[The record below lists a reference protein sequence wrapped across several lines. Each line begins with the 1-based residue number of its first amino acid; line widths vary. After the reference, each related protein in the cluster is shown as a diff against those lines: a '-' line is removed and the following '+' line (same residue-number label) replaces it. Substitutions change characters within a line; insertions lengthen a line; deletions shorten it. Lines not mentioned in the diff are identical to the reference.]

1 MSQHDLVIRGGTIVD
16 GTGSEPFD
24 GDVAIERGRIA
35 AVGSNV
41 GTGRREIDAKGH
53 LVTPGWVDIH
63 THYDAQAT
71 WDPFLSPSSEHG
83 VTSVVM
89 GNCGVGFA
97 PVRKELRNELI
108 ELMEAVEDIPGSA
121 MHAGIEWDWETFP
134 EFMDA
139 LERRS
144 HAIDYGLQ
152 VPHCALRAY
161 VMGQRGI
168 DNETATSEDIAHM
181 REIVREAVAAGALG
195 FSTSR
200 TEMHNTLEGLPV
212 PGTMAERDE
221 LFGIGAALGE
231 VGSGVFQA
239 SVTHREA
246 PNEILW
252 MKDLAKQTGRMVT
265 FNLQQI
271 DEHPDLYKEDLRLL
285 DEARKEGIT
294 NLRGQFSGR
303 PVGVLMGWETSVHP
317 FLGHPDYQ
325 KLARLPIDERRRE
338 LRKPEVR
345 ARLIAGGEIR
355 TEGLPANAP
364 IPAAFLQFLVACTQ
378 KMFPMGD
385 RNEYEPDPS
394 DSIAGRAKTTG
405 QTPAE
410 LIYDAM
416 MDQDARGLLY
426 FPLFGYANGNFEA
439 ILETLRHP
447 QTGLSLSDGGAHCGA
462 VCDAGT
468 PTYMLMHWVRD
479 RSRGERLPLEF
490 VVQRQTRDT
499 AHQDGMFD
507 RGVLAPGLKGD
518 VNVIDFENLGLTA
531 PEMRHDFP
539 ANGRRLYQGAK
550 GYRATIVSGEVI
562 FENGEATGALPGRLV
577 RGEQPGVAG

>member
-1 MSQHDLVIRGGTIVD
+1 
-16 GTGSEPFD
+16 
-24 GDVAIERGRIA
+24 
-35 AVGSNV
+35 
-41 GTGRREIDAKGH
+41 
-53 LVTPGWVDIH
+53 
-63 THYDAQAT
+63 
-71 WDPFLSPSSEHG
+71 
-83 VTSVVM
+83 
-89 GNCGVGFA
+89 
-97 PVRKELRNELI
+97 
-108 ELMEAVEDIPGSA
+108 DIPGSA

-168 DNETATSEDIAHM
+168 DNETATPEDIAQM

-231 VGSGVFQA
+231 VGTGVFQA

-325 KLARLPIDERRRE
+325 KLARLSIDERRRE

-345 ARLIAGGEIR
+345 ALLVAGGEVR

-364 IPAAFLQFLVACTQ
+364 IPPAFLQFLVGCTE

-385 RNEYEPDPS
+385 GNEYEPDPS
-394 DSIAGRAKTTG
+394 DSIAGRAKATG
-405 QTPAE
+405 RTPAE

-462 VCDAGT
+462 ICDAGT

-499 AHQDGMFD
+499 AHQYGMFD

-550 GYRATIVSGEVI
+550 GYRATIVSGQVI
-562 FENGEATGALPGRLV
+562 FENGEATGLLPGRLI
-577 RGEQPGVAG
+577 RGEQSGA